1 MGNTE
6 NMDSMP
12 IMSKTIKDNDNN
24 STALI
29 IHKEYARELQIEN
42 SIVSMSLIKDSD
54 GNKHL
59 RVPMPIWR

>member
-1 MGNTE
+1 MGNIE

-29 IHKEYARELQIEN
+29 IHKEYAREVQIDN
-42 SIVSMSLIKDSD
+42 SKVSMSD
-54 GNKHL
+54 
-59 RVPMPIWR
+59 